1 MAGPKTRP
9 NRGISAILPEKRL
22 IIHTDGAARHIT
34 ISPLSQLAFGLGA
47 AALLGWGVFAASA
60 MLADTL
66 APRADASVGPLR
78 AAYEQRLD
86 ALAKERDQRAREAS
100 SAQGRFQIAMDE
112 ISRQQ
117 SDLLALESEKRELD
131 AALDAMR
138 ARLGEAVA
146 TRQATASDN
155 TSLRAEATEAQARAA
170 STEELDE
177 TIRALSTQLRETA
190 ADRDTASAKAADL
203 DRRVAEMKLDA
214 EVAAK
219 RRDQMIDQVEQAVAM
234 SFGPLSKAMTGVDI
248 DVDKLLDS
256 VRANYSGQGGPLG
269 PTVSTRNYDD
279 GTAAADARFGS
290 MMMDLDRLNLLRVAA
305 QKVPIAMPLRD
316 AFRFT
321 SPFGVRSDPKG
332 AGRRMHAGLDL
343 AAPKGTPIYA
353 TADGVV
359 TAAGPERGYGN
370 VVRIQHDLGFE
381 TVYAHQS
388 KVRVKVGQRVSRG
401 DRIGDM
407 GTTGR
412 STGVHLHYEV
422 RVNGAAVNPL
432 PYLEAA
438 RNVQQD

>member
-1 MAGPKTRP
+1 MAGPETRP

-22 IIHTDGAARHIT
+22 IVQTDGAARHIT
-34 ISPLSQLAFGLGA
+34 ISPLAQLVFGIGA
-47 AALLGWGVFAASA
+47 AALIGWGVFSA
-60 MLADTL
+60 TALFGETL
-66 APRADASVGPLR
+66 APGTEARVNPLR
-78 AAYEQRLD
+78 SAYEQRLD
-86 ALAKERDQRAREAS
+86 ALAKERDQRAHEAS

-117 SDLLALESEKRELD
+117 SDLLALESEKRELG

-138 ARLGEAVA
+138 ARLGDAVA
-146 TRQATASDN
+146 TRQAAASDN
-155 TSLRAEATEAQARAA
+155 AWLRAEATEARARA
-170 STEELDE
+170 TDTDDLDE
-177 TIRALSTQLRETA
+177 TIRALSTQLRTTA
-190 ADRDTASAKAADL
+190 ADRDAASQKAADL
-203 DRRVAEMKLDA
+203 DRRVAAMKLDA

-248 DVDKLLDS
+248 DVDKLLDT
-256 VRANYSGQGGPLG
+256 VRSNYSGQGGPLT

-305 QKVPIAMPLRD
+305 RKVPLAMPLKD

-321 SPFGVRSDPKG
+321 SPFGVRVDPKG

-381 TVYAHQS
+381 TIYAHQS

-438 RNVQQD
+438 QNVQ